1 MNILVVGGAG
11 YIGSMM
17 VRRLTEGGHTA
28 IVLDDLST
36 GNMKALA
43 DSVTFYKGDL
53 GDEALL
59 DSIFNKE
66 KVDIVMHFAAKIQ
79 VGESMQHPDIYY
91 RNNVLKVISLLD
103 AMRKNGCD
111 RFIFSSS
118 AAVYG
123 QPEYLPLDEN
133 HPLNPMNPYGTTKL
147 MVEIILKDYNHA
159 FSLNSIALRYFNA
172 AGAALD
178 GSMGETQAV
187 KQNLIPIVLDNLEKG
202 RPTTIFGDDW
212 DTHDGTCVRDYIH
225 VEDLVAAHLKAVDY
239 ISRQPVCDI
248 INLGTS
254 HGASVKEIVEMVSK
268 VHGKKAESVY
278 GERRE
283 GDPATVV
290 ASFKK
295 AKKVLGWQPEQSDLE
310 TIVKSAYNWHFNR
323 RY

>member
-11 YIGSMM
+11 YIGSLM
-17 VRRLTEGGHTA
+17 VRRLTEAGHSP

-36 GNMKALA
+36 GNIKALA

-53 GDEALL
+53 GDKALL

-79 VGESMQHPDIYY
+79 VGESVQRPDIYY
-91 RNNVLKVISLLD
+91 INNVSKVIALLD
-103 AMRKNGCD
+103 AMRINGCD

-123 QPEYLPLDEN
+123 QPEYNPVDEK
-133 HPLNPMNPYGTTKL
+133 HPVNPINPYGTTKL
-147 MVEIILKDYNHA
+147 MVEIILKDYHRA
-159 FSLNSIALRYFNA
+159 FGLNSIALRYFNA

-178 GSMGETQAV
+178 GAMGESQKE
-187 KQNLIPIVLDNLEKG
+187 KQNLIPILLDNLEKG

-212 DTHDGTCVRDYIH
+212 DTQDGTCIRDYIH
-225 VEDLVAAHLKAVDY
+225 VEDIVSAHIKAVEQ
-239 ISRQPVCDI
+239 ISRGPVCDI

-254 HGASVKEIVEMVSK
+254 RGASVKEIVEMVSK
-268 VHGKKAESVY
+268 IHGKKADATD
-278 GERRE
+278 GPRRA
-283 GDPATVV
+283 GDPAILI
-290 ASFKK
+290 ASYEK
-295 AKKVLGWQPEQSDLE
+295 AKKVLGWQPESSDLE
-310 TIVKSAYNWHFNR
+310 TIIKSAYHWHFNR

>member
-11 YIGSMM
+11 YIGSLM
-17 VRRLTEGGHTA
+17 VRRLTEAGHTA
-28 IVLDDLST
+28 VVLDDLST
-36 GNMKALA
+36 GNTKALA
-43 DSVTFYKGDL
+43 GSVTLYKGDL
-53 GDEALL
+53 GDATLL
-59 DSIFNKE
+59 DSIFSKE

-79 VGESMQHPDIYY
+79 VGESVQRPDFYY
-91 RNNVLKVISLLD
+91 NNNVAKVLDLLN

-123 QPEYLPLDEN
+123 QPEYLPLDEK
-133 HPLNPMNPYGTTKL
+133 HPVNPINPYGTTKL
-147 MVEIILKDYNHA
+147 MVEVILKDYHRA

-187 KQNLIPIVLDNLEKG
+187 KQNLIPIVLDNVEKG

-212 DTHDGTCVRDYIH
+212 DTQDGTCIRDYIH

-239 ISRQPVCDI
+239 IANRTICDI

-254 HGASVKEIVEMVSK
+254 HGASVKEILEMVSK
-268 VHGKKAESVY
+268 VHGNKADAVN
-278 GERRE
+278 GPRRE
-283 GDPATVV
+283 GDPATVL
-290 ASFKK
+290 ASFEK
-295 AKKVLGWQPEQSDLE
+295 AKKVLNWQPEHSDLE
-310 TIVKSAYNWHFNR
+310 TIIKSAYNWHFNR